1 VSCTKE
7 LITFYSQL
15 ITRMR
20 RIAFLVAYDGAAFSG
35 SQRQSN
41 GKSVQG
47 ELEIAVERVLKH
59 PATIALAGRTD
70 AGVHA
75 TGQVGMFETENL
87 SLPVERVPLA
97 LNAVLERAVRV
108 RDARLV
114 GERFHPRFSARARV
128 YRYRYELSPI
138 ASPLIHD
145 QAALF
150 KEEPDIAA
158 MRTGAEALIGR
169 HDFAA
174 WQSAGSPTPST
185 VRTVKRLEIKKS
197 DAFGSEILEIEIEA
211 DAFLYQM
218 VRNIVG
224 ALIEVGQGKLAYDD
238 LRRLTEGLDRTKCP
252 PPAPPQGLCLV
263 EVKY

>member
-1 VSCTKE
+1 
-7 LITFYSQL
+7 
-15 ITRMR
+15 MR

-47 ELEIAVERVLKH
+47 ELERGIERVLKH
-59 PATIALAGRTD
+59 SVTVTLAGRTD

-75 TGQVGMFETENL
+75 TGQVGMFETGNQ

-97 LNAVLERAVRV
+97 LNSVLERSLRV

-114 GERFHPRFSARARV
+114 EPRFHPRFSARGRV
-128 YRYRYELSPI
+128 YRYRFELAPI
-138 ASPLIHD
+138 ASPMIHR
-145 QAALF
+145 QAALL
-150 KEEPDIAA
+150 KTEPDIAA
-158 MRTGAEALIGR
+158 MRAGAEAFIGR
-169 HDFAA
+169 QDFAA

-185 VRTVKRLEIKKS
+185 VRTVKRLEIWKS
-197 DAFGSEILEIEIEA
+197 QALGSEILEIEIEA

-224 ALIEVGQGKLAYDD
+224 ALIEVGQGKLAHDD

-252 PPAPPQGLCLV
+252 PPAPPQGLCLI

>member
-1 VSCTKE
+1 
-7 LITFYSQL
+7 
-15 ITRMR
+15 MR

-41 GKSVQG
+41 AKSVQG
-47 ELEIAVERVLKH
+47 ELERAVERVLKH
-59 PATIALAGRTD
+59 PATLTLAGRTD

-75 TGQVGMFETENL
+75 TGQVAMFETANQ

-97 LNAVLERAVRV
+97 LNAVLERTVRV
-108 RDARLV
+108 REARLV
-114 GERFHPRFSARARV
+114 EPPFHPRFSAKSRV
-128 YRYRYELSPI
+128 YRYRFELGSI
-138 ASPLIHD
+138 ASPLIRQ
-145 QAALF
+145 QAALWNCD
-150 KEEPDIAA
+150 PNIAA
-158 MRTGAEALIGR
+158 MRAGAEAFIGR

-185 VRTVKRLEIKKS
+185 VRTVKRLEIKKTE
-197 DAFGSEILEIEIEA
+197 AFGSEILEIEIEA

-224 ALIEVGQGKLAYDD
+224 ALIEVGQGKLKYDD
-238 LRRLTEGLDRTKCP
+238 LRRLTGGLDRTKCP
-252 PPAPPQGLCLV
+252 PPAAPQGLCLI